1 MPDAFNIK
9 SEKFINFWT
18 ENLKKEPVPDWI
30 CEFKY
35 FTDPSDGFEIN
46 YYNKNENKFEML
58 GKQKNDLLYILYITR
73 EKKKISINGI
83 IKKYAPDGPSK
94 KALYDYRD
102 FSDFDGLGFTYN
114 LSELRQA
121 FEDLTN
127 FFARKL
133 EDDPK
138 DHYYSFKN
146 RPWTY

>member
-1 MPDAFNIK
+1 MSDAFKIK

-18 ENLKKEPVPDWI
+18 ENQKKEPFSAWI

-35 FTDPSDGFEIN
+35 FTDPSVGFDIN
-46 YYNKNENKFEML
+46 YYNKNETKFEML
-58 GKQKNDLLYILYITR
+58 GKEKNDLLYILYIER
-73 EKKKISINGI
+73 EKNKISINGI

-102 FSDFDGLGFTYN
+102 FSDFDGLGLTYK
-114 LSELRQA
+114 LSELKKA
-121 FEDLTN
+121 FDKLEG
-127 FFARKL
+127 FFTTKL

-146 RPWTY
+146 KPWTY